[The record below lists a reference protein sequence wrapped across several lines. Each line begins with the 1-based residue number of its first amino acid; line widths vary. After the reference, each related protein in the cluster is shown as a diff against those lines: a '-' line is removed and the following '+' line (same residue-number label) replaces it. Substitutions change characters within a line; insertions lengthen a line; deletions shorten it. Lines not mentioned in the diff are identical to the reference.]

1 MGMWVF
7 LVTEIMFFGGL
18 FTSYVVYRALYPAAF
33 AVASQALDITL
44 GTINMALAMSSL
56 VRLHYSTER
65 AARCLAVDVQG
76 DCSSGAI
83 DAYAKSLDP
92 IGGLS
97 DLTFTYDAA
106 ATCGKKVDGSGTF
119 EVLTGV
125 GSISVPVT
133 ASACYPVS

>member
-1 MGMWVF
+1 MTRPRSFRLRLRGFARDMGGTTAAEFALVLPLF
-7 LVTEIMFFGGL
+7 LL
-18 FTSYVVYRALYPAAF
+18 F
-33 AVASQALDITL
+33 TL

-76 DCSSGAI
+76 NCSSGAI

-106 ATCGKKVDGSGTF
+106 ATCGKKVNGSGTF

-133 ASACYPVS
+133 ASACYPVI